1 MRNIILFFA
10 KHGSTFLFLLLEVV
24 CFVLIINY
32 NSSQRSIYLNS
43 SNIISGNLFSE
54 KQRFLDFFSLSE
66 QLDSLQQ
73 ENARL
78 MRRVLFHEGYG
89 NAPDLDSTEFNYTL
103 IPAQIINQTVNSRN
117 NYLTINKGSL
127 DGVSADMGVMNK
139 NGLIGI
145 VQNNNTKFSRVLS
158 ILNSKSRISASIK
171 NKGYFG
177 NLVWKTL
184 DVERMELEA
193 IPTHASVAIGDTII
207 TSGYS
212 TMFPAGI
219 QIGTIET
226 FTTRKGASNY
236 SITVKLNNDL
246 SKTQRVFVIDNKS
259 QPLQRMIEAE

>member
-43 SNIISGNLFSE
+43 SNILSGNLFAE

-89 NAPDLDSTEFNYTL
+89 NAPDLDSTDFNYSL

-117 NYLTINKGSL
+117 NYLTIDKGTL

-139 NGLIGI
+139 KGLIGI

-171 NKGYFG
+171 SKGYFG

-193 IPTHASVAIGDTII
+193 IPTHAAVAIGDTII

-212 TMFPAGI
+212 TMFPPGI

-226 FTTRKGASNY
+226 FTIKKGASNY

-259 QPLQRMIEAE
+259 QPLQRMIEEE